1 MDEPRIDLAALELDS
16 AERELL
22 VAAIMT
28 RADAELTRRS
38 VLDISPLL
46 VLSTWARP
54 ALAAAA
60 AVALVCAP
68 VLFGAMRAN
77 VRDAGPGLADALSVP
92 APVNAWLVGERA
104 PTVGDLL
111 VAMESEGR

>member
-1 MDEPRIDLAALELDS
+1 MNDRVDLSVLELNH
-16 AERELL
+16 AQREQL

-38 VLDISPLL
+38 LDDVGPMF

-60 AVALVCAP
+60 ALALLCTP
-68 VLFGAMRAN
+68 VLL
-77 VRDAGPGLADALSVP
+77 RDETSTIATETGLTDALAVP
-92 APVNAWLVGERA
+92 TPANAWLVNERG
-104 PTVGDLL
+104 PTIGDVL
-111 VAMESEGR
+111 VAIESEAR

>member
-1 MDEPRIDLAALELDS
+1 MSERMDLTALELDD
-16 AERELL
+16 AQREQL
-22 VAAIMT
+22 VAAILA
-28 RADAELTRRS
+28 RADAELAHRS
-38 VLDISPLL
+38 VEDVSPML

-60 AVALVCAP
+60 VLALLCAS
-68 VLFGAMRAN
+68 VLL
-77 VRDAGPGLADALSVP
+77 RDGGRPTQVVADALSVP
-92 APVNAWLVGERA
+92 APADAWLVNERA